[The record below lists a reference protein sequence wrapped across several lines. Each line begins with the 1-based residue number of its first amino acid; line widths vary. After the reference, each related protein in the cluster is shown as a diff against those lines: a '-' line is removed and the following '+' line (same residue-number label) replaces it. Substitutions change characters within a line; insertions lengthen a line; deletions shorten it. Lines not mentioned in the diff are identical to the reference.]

1 MAGRLRPSP
10 LQLSFLAEL
19 FLLPLALP
27 GLSASGSAQEPAL
40 LLRAGKVLTMEG
52 EPILE
57 GEVLVQGGKI
67 RAVGKQLTAPANAT
81 TIDLR
86 DQFLVPGFVEL
97 HCHVGMSRRD
107 INDMVL
113 PHNFELR
120 TLDLV
125 RTKSPEL
132 EEAARAGVTTVL
144 MIPGSGS
151 SIGGLGTLAKTM
163 GPSFQERLLR
173 FPGALK
179 IAFHARGGNPSRR
192 AGDLGA
198 GRLGLH
204 YMLKV
209 VLREARDYHQDW
221 VRFENGVGDKPR
233 HNPRLESLRGLFRG
247 EYPVLL
253 HAYGS
258 NDTMTAVR
266 ILKWGLHLDIVI
278 SHGVY
283 DSYLVKNELAETG
296 VPMNLG
302 PRQFEFEDGRFVGNA
317 AELFHAGVPVSICT
331 DAPVVRQDQLP
342 LQAAMAA
349 RLGLPTEAALR
360 GLTIE
365 PARAIGFGD
374 RLGSIKAGKD
384 ADLVAFPGDPLDPR
398 NPPTLVLIDGR
409 IVVDRRQETG
419 R

>member
-1 MAGRLRPSP
+1 MAGRLS
-10 LQLSFLAEL
+10 
-19 FLLPLALP
+19 LPLLLIVLGAP
-27 GLSASGSAQEPAL
+27 AAAQEQPL
-40 LLRAGKVLTMEG
+40 LLRAAKVLTMEG
-52 EPILE
+52 KPILN

-67 RAVGKQLTAPANAT
+67 RAVGQDLSTPKDTVTVQLE
-81 TIDLR
+81 
-86 DQFLVPGFVEL
+86 DQFLLPGFVEL
-97 HCHVGMSRRD
+97 HCHVGMSGRD

-125 RTKSPEL
+125 RIESPEL
-132 EEAARAGVTTVL
+132 KDAAGAGVTTVL

-151 SIGGLGTLAKTM
+151 SIGGLGTLAKTA
-163 GPSFQERLLR
+163 GASFEERLIR

-179 IAFHARGGNPSRR
+179 IALHARGGNPARR
-192 AGDLGA
+192 AGDLGS

-209 VLREARDYHQDW
+209 VLKEARDYHQAW
-221 VRFENGVGDKPR
+221 VRFETGKGDKPKF
-233 HNPRLESLRGLFRG
+233 NARLDSLRGLFRR
-247 EYPVLL
+247 EFPVLL

-266 ILKWGLHLDIVI
+266 VLKWGLDVDII
-278 SHGVY
+278 LSHGVY
-283 DSYLVKNELAETG
+283 DSYWIKQALARTG

-302 PRQFEFEDGRFVGNA
+302 PRQFEFEDGKFMANA
-317 AELFHAGVPVSICT
+317 AELHGAGVPVSICT

-365 PARAIGFGD
+365 PARAIGLGD

-398 NPPTLVLIDGR
+398 NLPTLVLINGK
-409 IVVDRRQETG
+409 IVVDRRQAKQ

>member
-1 MAGRLRPSP
+1 MAGRLS
-10 LQLSFLAEL
+10 
-19 FLLPLALP
+19 LPLLLIVLGAP
-27 GLSASGSAQEPAL
+27 AAAQEQPL
-40 LLRAGKVLTMEG
+40 LLRAAKVLTMEG
-52 EPILE
+52 KPILN

-67 RAVGKQLTAPANAT
+67 RAVGQDLSTPKDTVTVQLE
-81 TIDLR
+81 
-86 DQFLVPGFVEL
+86 DQFLLPGFVEL
-97 HCHVGMSRRD
+97 HCHVGMSGRD

-125 RTKSPEL
+125 RIESPEL
-132 EEAARAGVTTVL
+132 KDAAGAGVTTVL

-151 SIGGLGTLAKTM
+151 SIGGLGTLAKTA
-163 GPSFQERLLR
+163 GASFEERLIR

-179 IAFHARGGNPSRR
+179 IALHARGGNPARR
-192 AGDLGA
+192 AGDLGS

-209 VLREARDYHQDW
+209 VLKEARDYHQAW
-221 VRFENGVGDKPR
+221 VRFETGKGDKPKF
-233 HNPRLESLRGLFRG
+233 NVRLDSLRGLFRR
-247 EYPVLL
+247 EFPVLL

-266 ILKWGLHLDIVI
+266 VLKWGLDVDII
-278 SHGVY
+278 LSHGVY
-283 DSYLVKNELAETG
+283 DSYWIKQALARTG

-302 PRQFEFEDGRFVGNA
+302 PRQFEFEDGKFMANA
-317 AELFHAGVPVSICT
+317 AELHGAGVPVSICT

-365 PARAIGFGD
+365 PARAIGLGD

-384 ADLVAFPGDPLDPR
+384 ADLVAFPGD
-398 NPPTLVLIDGR
+398 
-409 IVVDRRQETG
+409 
-419 R
+419 

>member
-1 MAGRLRPSP
+1 MLLVPLVAMA
-10 LQLSFLAEL
+10 A
-19 FLLPLALP
+19 
-27 GLSASGSAQEPAL
+27 SATAQEPAL
-40 LLRAGKVLTMEG
+40 LLRAAKVLTMEG
-52 EPILE
+52 KPILD
-57 GEVLVQGGKI
+57 GEVLVSGGKI
-67 RAVGKQLTAPANAT
+67 QAVGKSLAAPAGTT
-81 TIDLR
+81 TIDLP
-86 DQFLVPGFVEL
+86 DHFLVPGFVEL
-97 HCHVGMSRRD
+97 HCHVGMTGRD

-125 RTKSPEL
+125 KIKSPEL
-132 EEAARAGVTTVL
+132 DDAAAAGITTVL

-151 SIGGLGTLAKTM
+151 SIGGLGTLAKTA
-163 GPSFQERLLR
+163 GATFEERLIR

-179 IAFHARGGNPSRR
+179 IALHARGGNPSRR
-192 AGDLGA
+192 AGDLGS

-209 VLREARDYHQDW
+209 VLKEARDYHQAW
-221 VRFENGVGDKPR
+221 VAFENGKGDKPKR
-233 HNPRLESLRGLFRG
+233 NPRLDSLRGMFRR
-247 EYPVLL
+247 EFPVLL

-266 ILKWGLHLDIVI
+266 VLKWGLDLDIII

-283 DSYLVKNELAETG
+283 DSYLIKKELAKTG

-302 PRQFEFEDGRFVGNA
+302 PRQFEFDDGRFIGNA
-317 AELFHAGVPVSICT
+317 AELFSAGVPVSICT
-331 DAPVVRQDQLP
+331 DSPVVRQDQLP

-365 PARAIGFGD
+365 PAKAIGVGD

-398 NPPTLVLIDGR
+398 NAPTLVLINGK
-409 IVVDRRQETG
+409 IVVDRRRGEK

>member
-1 MAGRLRPSP
+1 MAGRLS
-10 LQLSFLAEL
+10 
-19 FLLPLALP
+19 LPLLLVVLGAP
-27 GLSASGSAQEPAL
+27 AAAQEQPL
-40 LLRAGKVLTMEG
+40 LLRAAKVLTMEG
-52 EPILE
+52 KPILN

-67 RAVGKQLTAPANAT
+67 QAVGQGLSTPKDTVTVQLE
-81 TIDLR
+81 
-86 DQFLVPGFVEL
+86 DQFLLPGFVEL
-97 HCHVGMSRRD
+97 HCHVGMTGRD

-125 RTKSPEL
+125 RIESPEL
-132 EEAARAGVTTVL
+132 KDAAGAGVTTVL

-151 SIGGLGTLAKTM
+151 SIGGLGTLAKTA
-163 GPSFQERLLR
+163 GASFEERLIR

-179 IAFHARGGNPSRR
+179 IALHARGGNPARR
-192 AGDLGA
+192 AGDLGS

-209 VLREARDYHQDW
+209 VLKEARDYHQAW
-221 VRFENGVGDKPR
+221 VEFETGKGDKPKF
-233 HNPRLESLRGLFRG
+233 NARLDSLRGLFRR
-247 EYPVLL
+247 EFPVLL

-266 ILKWGLHLDIVI
+266 VLRWGLDVDIVI

-283 DSYLVKNELAETG
+283 DSYWIKQALARTG

-302 PRQFEFEDGRFVGNA
+302 PRQFEFEDGKFMANA
-317 AELFHAGVPVSICT
+317 AELHGAGVPVSICT

-365 PARAIGFGD
+365 PARAIGLGD

-398 NPPTLVLIDGR
+398 NLPTLVLINGK
-409 IVVDRRQETG
+409 IVVDRRQAT
-419 R
+419 RR